1 MWSGEDW
8 CETVIK
14 GQDGSVVMS
23 MLKKIEGINKIERV
37 SSEKV
42 LKRFKEN
49 RFSLLSKG
57 IKVKG

>member
-1 MWSGEDW
+1 M
-8 CETVIK
+8 IK
-14 GQDGSVVMS
+14 GQDVSVVMS
-23 MLKKIEGINKIERV
+23 MFKKLKRINKIERV

-49 RFSLLSKG
+49 RFSLHSKG